1 MLHQIQCRFIQFT
14 IIIFISLFAQSLM
27 AQDIGNIDF
36 RSIRVDELSDSQ
48 IRQIWNRAQR
58 EGMSLNEVQSMALAR
73 GMSQSEVRKLRT
85 RINEIRLQ
93 AEGEVEDDG
102 DTDQVSSTDL
112 RRVVE
117 LNEDDFIVLRGD
129 TVSVDSLVGQDDDE
143 IFGASLFSRV
153 SRTFQPSFNIPTP
166 EGYVLGAGDELI
178 IDIWGAAEANYRL
191 TVSTEGAINIQNIGP
206 IFVNGLTIEKAREK
220 ILNRLQGIYSGLDP
234 IRPQEA
240 NTFAQISLG
249 NVRSIKVTVLGET
262 KQPGTYTVTSLSTVF
277 NALYSAGGPNKSGTY
292 RSIKVIRDQE
302 IITELDVYDFLI
314 HGDLS
319 DNIRL
324 KDQDIIKID
333 PYLNRITVEGEL
345 KRNGIF
351 EVKPGE
357 TLEDLIHF
365 AGGFTDQA
373 YTERIVL
380 RRNTPTQKS
389 ISDVNY
395 PEGAGLELKNGD
407 RLNVGQ
413 ILERFE
419 NRVEIEGAVF
429 REGEYELNEGMTL
442 RELIMKADGLREDAF
457 LSRGIIFRLKDDLTM
472 ETVSFHAG
480 QVVNQPGTHD
490 IELKRDDLVR
500 ISSIFDM
507 RQEFTINVRG
517 AVNSGGEFDFADG
530 TTVEDAILMADGF
543 RESAAPYRVD
553 VARRISDANN
563 RLKENRIA
571 EIFQFEVDRN
581 LDFAN
586 GDGDFELK
594 PFDQVFVRSE
604 PNYEEQ
610 QVIRIEGEVQFPGE
624 YVLDERNTRISEIID
639 KAGGLSTYA
648 FPSGAS
654 LERQLSEETDLRD
667 VDILDTL
674 LVETQQ
680 ERRTTK
686 VGIELDEVLS
696 SPGSKFDLILRD
708 GDVLT
713 IPKELQTVRVE
724 GEVLSPVSIRYEK
737 GKTLKRYIDEAGGT
751 TESGKSKKAFIVYAN
766 GEVDRIKRF
775 LFFRNNPTVRPGA
788 TIVVPQRPEQRELS
802 PQERISIL
810 TAIVSTAALVSTTIV
825 QIRR

>member
-1 MLHQIQCRFIQFT
+1 MLHFIQRTLVQT
-14 IIIFISLFAQSLM
+14 IVVIFISLTAQSII
-27 AQDIGNIDF
+27 AQDVGTIDF

-48 IRQIWNRAQR
+48 IRQIWNRAQS

-93 AEGEVEDDG
+93 TEDDEVA
-102 DTDQVSSTDL
+102 DTAEATGTDL
-112 RRVVE
+112 RRVVD
-117 LNEDDFIVLRGD
+117 LAEDDFIVIQGD
-129 TVSVDSLVGQDDDE
+129 TVSVDSLMAEDDK

-166 EGYVLGAGDELI
+166 EGYVLGAGDELV

-191 TVSTEGAINIQNIGP
+191 TVNTEGAINIQNIGP
-206 IFVNGLTIEKAREK
+206 VFVNGLTIESAREK
-220 ILNRLQGIYSGLDP
+220 IINRLKNIYSGLDP
-234 IRPQEA
+234 SRPQEA
-240 NTFAQISLG
+240 NTYAQISLG
-249 NVRSIKVTVLGET
+249 NIRSIKVTVLGET
-262 KQPGTYTVTSLSTVF
+262 KQPGTYTVSSLSTIF
-277 NALYSAGGPNKSGTY
+277 NALYSAGGPNESGTY
-292 RSIKVIRDQE
+292 RSVKLIRGQE
-302 IITELDVYDFLI
+302 IISDLDIYDFLI

-357 TLEDLIHF
+357 TLGDLINY

-373 YTERIVL
+373 YTQRIVL

-395 PEGAGLELKNGD
+395 PEGADLELRNGD
-407 RLNVGQ
+407 RLVVGQ

-429 REGEYELNEGMTL
+429 REGDYELNEGMTL
-442 RELIMKADGLREDAF
+442 RDLIMKADGLREDAF

-480 QVVNQPGTHD
+480 QVISQPESYD

-500 ISSIFDM
+500 ITSIFDM
-507 RQEFTINVRG
+507 RQEYTINVRG
-517 AVNSGGEFDFADG
+517 AVNSGGEFEFADG

-553 VARRISDANN
+553 VARRISDDNN
-563 RLKENRIA
+563 RLKANRIA
-571 EIFQFEVDRN
+571 EIFQFEVNRN
-581 LDFAN
+581 LGFAN
-586 GDGDFELK
+586 GDGDFQLK

-604 PNYEEQ
+604 PNYEAQ

-624 YVLDERNTRISEIID
+624 YVLDERNTRISEIIE
-639 KAGGLSTYA
+639 KAGGLSSYA
-648 FPSGAS
+648 VPQGAS
-654 LERQLSEETDLRD
+654 LQRRLSEETDLEEI
-667 VDILDTL
+667 DILDTL

-680 ERRTTK
+680 ERRTTN
-686 VGIELDEVLS
+686 VGIELDEILS
-696 SPGSKFDLILRD
+696 SPGSNFDLILRD

-751 TESGKSKKAFIVYAN
+751 TERGKSKKAFIVYAN
-766 GEVDRIKRF
+766 GEVDRTKRF
-775 LFFRNNPTVRPGA
+775 LFFRNNPTVRPGS
-788 TIVVPQRPEQRELS
+788 TIVVPQQPEERELS

>member
-1 MLHQIQCRFIQFT
+1 MLLLIQRCFVQLT
-14 IIIFISLFAQSLM
+14 VVIFISLFAQTVM

-48 IRQIWNRAQR
+48 IRQIWNRAKS

-73 GMSQSEVRKLRT
+73 GMSQAEVRKLRT

-93 AEGEVEDDG
+93 AEDEVEEDD
-102 DTDQVSSTDL
+102 TAEVSRSDL
-112 RRVVE
+112 RRVVD
-117 LNEDDFIVLRGD
+117 LTEDDFIVIRGD
-129 TVSVDSLVGQDDDE
+129 TVSVDSLVGRDDDK
-143 IFGASLFSRV
+143 IFGSSLFSRV

-166 EGYVLGAGDELI
+166 RDYVLGAGDELI
-178 IDIWGAAEANYRL
+178 IDVWGAAEANYRL
-191 TVSTEGAINIQNIGP
+191 TVNTEGAVSIQNIGP
-206 IFVNGLTIEKAREK
+206 ILVNGLTIENAREK
-220 ILNRLQGIYSGLDP
+220 ILSRMQGIYSGLKP
-234 IRPQEA
+234 NNPQEA

-262 KQPGTYTVTSLSTVF
+262 KQPGTYTITSLSTVF
-277 NALYSAGGPNKSGTY
+277 NALYAAGGPNNSGTY
-292 RSIKVIRDQE
+292 RSIKVIRNQE

-333 PYLNRITVEGEL
+333 PYLNRIEVEGEL

-351 EVKPGE
+351 ELKPRE
-357 TLEDLIHF
+357 TLGDLINF

-373 YTERIVL
+373 YTQRLVL

-395 PEGAGLELKNGD
+395 PEGAELELKNGD
-407 RLNVGQ
+407 MLTVGQ

-429 REGEYELNEGMTL
+429 REGEYELTIGMTL

-480 QVVNQPGTHD
+480 QVVNEPETYD

-500 ISSIFDM
+500 IASIFDM
-507 RQEFTINVRG
+507 RQEFTIHVRG
-517 AVNSGGEFDFADG
+517 AVNSGGEFDFAEG
-530 TTVEDAILMADGF
+530 TTVEDAILMANGF

-553 VARRISDANN
+553 VARRISDSNN
-563 RLKENRIA
+563 RMKANRIA
-571 EIFQFEVDRN
+571 EIFQFEVNRN

-586 GDGDFELK
+586 GDGDFQLK

-604 PNYEEQ
+604 PNYETQ
-610 QVIRIEGEVQFPGE
+610 QVIRIEGEVQFPGQ
-624 YVLDERNTRISEIID
+624 YVLDERNTRISEIIE
-639 KAGGLSTYA
+639 KAGGLSSYA
-648 FPSGAS
+648 FTQGAS
-654 LERQLSEETDLRD
+654 LERQLSEETDLRE
-667 VDILDTL
+667 VGLLDTL

-686 VGIELDEVLS
+686 VGIELHEILN

-708 GDVLT
+708 GDILT

-751 TESGKSKKAFIVYAN
+751 TERGKSKKAFIVYAN
-766 GEVDRIKRF
+766 GEVDRTKRF
-775 LFFRNNPTVRPGA
+775 LFFRNNPEVRPGA
-788 TIVVPQRPEQRELS
+788 TIVVPQKPEQRELS

>member
-1 MLHQIQCRFIQFT
+1 MLQFIQRGLIQFT
-14 IIIFISLFAQSLM
+14 VVIFIFLFAQSIV
-27 AQDIGNIDF
+27 AQDVGNIDF
-36 RSIRVDELSDSQ
+36 RSIRVDELSDTQ
-48 IRQIWNRAQR
+48 IRQIWNRAQS

-93 AEGEVEDDG
+93 TEDEEEADTTEVPK
-102 DTDQVSSTDL
+102 TDL
-112 RRVVE
+112 RRVVD
-117 LNEDDFIVLRGD
+117 LTEDDFIVIQGD
-129 TVSVDSLVGQDDDE
+129 TVSVDSLVTRDDE

-166 EGYVLGAGDELI
+166 EGYVLGAGDELV

-191 TVSTEGAINIQNIGP
+191 TVNTEGAITIQNIGP
-206 IFVNGLTIEKAREK
+206 VFVNGLTIESAREK
-220 ILNRLQGIYSGLDP
+220 IINRLKNIYSGLDP
-234 IRPQEA
+234 NRPQEA
-240 NTFAQISLG
+240 NTYAQISLG
-249 NVRSIKVTVLGET
+249 NIRSIKVTVLGET
-262 KQPGTYTVTSLSTVF
+262 KQPGTYTVSSLSTVF
-277 NALYSAGGPNKSGTY
+277 NALYSAGGPNESGTY
-292 RSIKVIRDQE
+292 RSIKLIRGQE
-302 IITELDVYDFLI
+302 IISDLDIYDILI

-333 PYLNRITVEGEL
+333 PYLNRITVDGEL

-357 TLEDLIHF
+357 TLEDLINF

-373 YTERIVL
+373 YTQRIVL

-389 ISDVNY
+389 ISDVRY
-395 PEGAGLELKNGD
+395 PEGADLELKNGD
-407 RLNVGQ
+407 RLVVGQ

-429 REGEYELNEGMTL
+429 REGDYELSEGMTL
-442 RELIMKADGLREDAF
+442 RDLIMKADGLREDAF
-457 LSRGIIFRLKDDLTM
+457 LSRGIILRLKDDLTL

-480 QVVNQPGTHD
+480 QVISQPETHD
-490 IELKRDDLVR
+490 VELKRDDLVR

-507 RQEFTINVRG
+507 RLEFTINVRG
-517 AVNSGGEFDFADG
+517 AVNSGGEFEFADG

-553 VARRISDANN
+553 VARRISDENN
-563 RLKENRIA
+563 RIKSNRIA

-586 GDGDFELK
+586 GDGDFQLK

-604 PNYEEQ
+604 PNYEAQ

-624 YVLDERNTRISEIID
+624 YVLDERNTRISEIIE

-654 LERQLSEETDLRD
+654 LERQLSEETDLRE
-667 VDILDTL
+667 VGILDTL
-674 LVETQQ
+674 LVEAQQ

-686 VGIELDEVLS
+686 VGIELNEVLR

-713 IPKELQTVRVE
+713 VPKELQTVRVE
-724 GEVLSPVSIRYEK
+724 GEVLSPVSIRYER

-751 TESGKSKKAFIVYAN
+751 TDRGKIKKAFIVYAN
-766 GEVDRIKRF
+766 GEVDRTKKF
-775 LFFRNNPTVRPGA
+775 LFFRNNPEVRPGA
-788 TIVVPQRPEQRELS
+788 TIIVPQKPEERELS

>member
-1 MLHQIQCRFIQFT
+1 MLHFIQRGLIQFT
-14 IIIFISLFAQSLM
+14 VVVFISLFAQSII
-27 AQDIGNIDF
+27 AQDVGNIDF

-48 IRQIWNRAQR
+48 IRQIWDRAQS

-93 AEGEVEDDG
+93 TEDDEEA
-102 DTDQVSSTDL
+102 DTAEAPGTDL
-112 RRVVE
+112 RRVVD
-117 LNEDDFIVLRGD
+117 LAEDDFIVIRGD
-129 TVSVDSLVGQDDDE
+129 TVSVDSLVAKDDE

-166 EGYVLGAGDELI
+166 EGYVLGAGDELV

-191 TVSTEGAINIQNIGP
+191 TVNTEGAINIQNIGP
-206 IFVNGLTIEKAREK
+206 VFVNGLTIESAREK
-220 ILNRLQGIYSGLDP
+220 IINRLKNIYSGLDP
-234 IRPQEA
+234 SRPQEA
-240 NTFAQISLG
+240 NTYAQISLG
-249 NVRSIKVTVLGET
+249 NIRSIKVTVLGET
-262 KQPGTYTVTSLSTVF
+262 KQPGTYTVSSLSTIF
-277 NALYSAGGPNKSGTY
+277 NALYSAGGPNESGTY
-292 RSIKVIRDQE
+292 RSVKLIRGQE
-302 IITELDVYDFLI
+302 IISDLDIYDFLI
-314 HGDLS
+314 YGDLS

-357 TLEDLIHF
+357 TLGDLINF

-373 YTERIVL
+373 YTQRIVL

-395 PEGAGLELKNGD
+395 PEGADLELSNGD
-407 RLNVGQ
+407 RLVVGQ

-429 REGEYELNEGMTL
+429 REGDYELNDGMTL
-442 RELIMKADGLREDAF
+442 RDLIMKADGLREDAF

-480 QVVNQPGTHD
+480 QVISQPETYD

-500 ISSIFDM
+500 ITSIFDM
-507 RQEFTINVRG
+507 RQEYTINVRG
-517 AVNSGGEFDFADG
+517 AVNSGGEFEFADG

-553 VARRISDANN
+553 VARRISDENN
-563 RLKENRIA
+563 RLKANRIA
-571 EIFQFEVDRN
+571 EIYQFEVNRN
-581 LDFAN
+581 LDFTN
-586 GDGDFELK
+586 GDGDFKLK

-604 PNYEEQ
+604 PNYETQ

-624 YVLDERNTRISEIID
+624 YVLDERNTRISEIIE
-639 KAGGLSTYA
+639 KAGGLSSYA
-648 FPSGAS
+648 FPQGAS
-654 LERQLSEETDLRD
+654 LERRLSEETDLGD
-667 VDILDTL
+667 IDILDTL

-680 ERRTTK
+680 ERRTTN
-686 VGIELDEVLS
+686 VGIELDEILS
-696 SPGSKFDLILRD
+696 SPGSNFDLILRD

-737 GKTLKRYIDEAGGT
+737 GKTLKKYIDEAGGT
-751 TESGKSKKAFIVYAN
+751 TERGKSKKAFIVYAN
-766 GEVDRIKRF
+766 GEVDRTKRF
-775 LFFRNNPTVRPGA
+775 LFFRNNPRVRPGA
-788 TIVVPQRPEQRELS
+788 TIIVPQQPEERELS